1 MGHPRLWRKAPY
13 GENVVSNKVQ
23 SVTASRI
30 NYQHQEQ
37 NTENVVNYGHHID
50 SPLFVCAQKGPRILI
65 LDLAFGKKTL
75 QNDLPSPTN
84 SLVSPTQAAL
94 PSDP

>member
-1 MGHPRLWRKAPY
+1 MGRPRLWRKAPY

-37 NTENVVNYGHHID
+37 NTENVVNYGHRID
-50 SPLFVCAQKGPRILI
+50 SPSYLFVLKR
-65 LDLAFGKKTL
+65 DLG
-75 QNDLPSPTN
+75 S
-84 SLVSPTQAAL
+84 
-94 PSDP
+94 